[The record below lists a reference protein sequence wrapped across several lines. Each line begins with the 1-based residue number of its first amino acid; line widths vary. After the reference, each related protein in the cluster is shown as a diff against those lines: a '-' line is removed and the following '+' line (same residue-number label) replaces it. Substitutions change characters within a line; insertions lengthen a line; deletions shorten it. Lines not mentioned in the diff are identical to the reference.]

1 MRYRLLQLAAVAA
14 VLLST
19 SLIFAQTDPTPE
31 GTEMTETTAPQTGY
45 AAVNGLEMYYEIHGS
60 GDPIV
65 VMHGAYMNA
74 DTMLPLVQLLAQTRE
89 VISVDLQA
97 HGRTTDIA
105 DRPLSYES
113 MADDVAALLE
123 SLGIEKADVFGYSM
137 GGGTALQ
144 IAIRHPEKVNKL
156 IVASAAYRHDG
167 WHADMR
173 AMIPT
178 ITPEMFA
185 GSPMETEYMR
195 LAPNKENWP
204 LLVQKLVAL
213 DTDIPDWA
221 DADIQAIAAPTMI
234 IIGDSDSVVPEHAL
248 QMFRLRGGGVN
259 GDMTGL
265 PEARL
270 AVIPGTTHVGV
281 MFKPDLLAAF
291 VTDFLNPAPP
301 PALF

>member
-31 GTEMTETTAPQTGY
+31 GTEMTGTTAPQTGY

-65 VMHGAYMNA
+65 VLHGAYMNA
-74 DTMLPLVQLLAQTRE
+74 DAMAPLVQLLAQNYL
-89 VISVDLQA
+89 VILPEAQG
-97 HGRTTDIA
+97 HGRTGDI

-123 SLGIEKADVFGYSM
+123 SLGIAKAHVFGYSL
-137 GGGTALQ
+137 GGSTALQ
-144 IAIRHPEKVNKL
+144 VAIRHPEKVDKL
-156 IVASAAYRHDG
+156 IVVSATYSSEG
-167 WHADMR
+167 VYPEML
-173 AMIPT
+173 AMFPT

-204 LLVQKLVAL
+204 VLVQKLVDL
-213 DTDIPDWA
+213 DSQVPDWPA
-221 DADIQAIAAPTMI
+221 ADIQAIAAPTLI
-234 IIGDSDSVVPEHAL
+234 VIGDADIVKPDHAVE
-248 QMFRLRGGGVN
+248 MYRLRGGDVAS
-259 GDMTGL
+259 DMVGM
-265 PEARL
+265 PESRL
-270 AVIPGTTHVGV
+270 AIIPGTNHIGV
-281 MFKPDLLAAF
+281 MFKPELLAAF
-291 VTDFLNPAPP
+291 VSDFLNPAPP
-301 PALF
+301 PSF